1 MLAYGISLNDPH
13 LVSTYCK
20 YEKHIYKIFEM
31 KENFEKETGEK
42 VVFYQ
47 NFKAAKRKTGV
58 MDVVFGTMKGFL

>member
-1 MLAYGISLNDPH
+1 MLAYGISLNDPQ

-47 NFKAAKRKTGV
+47 NFKTAKRKTGV
-58 MDVVFGTMKGFL
+58 MEVVLGSMKGFL